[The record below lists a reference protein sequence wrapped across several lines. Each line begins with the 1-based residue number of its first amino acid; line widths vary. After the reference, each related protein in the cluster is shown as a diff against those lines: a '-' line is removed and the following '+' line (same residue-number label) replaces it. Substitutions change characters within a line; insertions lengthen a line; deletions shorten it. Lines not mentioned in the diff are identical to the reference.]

1 MDRAGQPHECSL
13 RCLGVWIR
21 DFMPGSSRQKRIRL
35 SNGQQVDQDELVRRV
50 ANRVWELWREDLRR
64 ERERRGT
71 QRRS

>member
-1 MDRAGQPHECSL
+1 
-13 RCLGVWIR
+13 
-21 DFMPGSSRQKRIRL
+21 MPGSSRQKRIRL
-35 SNGQQVDQDELVRRV
+35 SNGQHVDQDELVRRV